1 MTTMPWPKWRE
12 PRTVTT
18 TNGIPSSPLS
28 MRAIGSKPSR
38 QTRWKTMAPAVVMVA
53 EVVVAI
59 MVAAVAEAAGASPAA
74 VKVAADG
81 PANALMKELI
91 GRMTAKAVMAAMER
105 MHATNGMGYI
115 GVCHIS

>member
-1 MTTMPWPKWRE
+1 
-12 PRTVTT
+12 
-18 TNGIPSSPLS
+18 
-28 MRAIGSKPSR
+28 
-38 QTRWKTMAPAVVMVA
+38 MAPAVVMVA
-53 EVVVAI
+53 EVVAT
-59 MVAAVAEAAGASPAA
+59 MAAAVAEAAGASPAA

-105 MHATNGMGYI
+105 MHATKGMGYV